1 MNANVKTKN
10 KMGGIKIPNF
20 YASPLHNSK
29 LLTGENTDKIQ
40 TDNRGEYSLVMDD
53 TQAGLKSGDTI
64 RPANNKSF
72 KPAVI
77 GKSQGSKDG
86 YLIGGDYNVQKT
98 GDKNYNISPANKNKF
113 GGTPDNTDKQAAYE
127 KAQDQLFAEGKITET
142 DDKAVRLIEKRVKKN
157 AKKLFK

>member
-20 YASPLHNSK
+20 YGSPLYNNQK
-29 LLTGENTDKIQ
+29 LTGENTSEIKTDKK
-40 TDNRGEYSLVMDD
+40 GEYSLVTED
-53 TQAGLKSGDTI
+53 TVNLSAGDTI

-86 YLIGGDYNVQKT
+86 YLIGGDYNVSKT
-98 GDKNYNISPANKNKF
+98 GDKNFQIK
-113 GGTPDNTDKQAAYE
+113 GD
-127 KAQDQLFAEGKITET
+127 
-142 DDKAVRLIEKRVKKN
+142 
-157 AKKLFK
+157 